1 MRFKFKYLCDS
12 VDMIDVVMLS
22 ASLARLMVSSCWSPS
37 PVGRGP
43 RNSIWKS
50 ILMEIDNGM
59 IMLILDEPIANFF
72 PTRPRFDSFS
82 KASI

>member
-1 MRFKFKYLCDS
+1 MKFESLVYKLLKLLKLVIVIGYFLC
-12 VDMIDVVMLS
+12 VD
-22 ASLARLMVSSCWSPS
+22 VSS
-37 PVGRGP
+37 
-43 RNSIWKS
+43 NEFLF
-50 ILMEIDNGM
+50 LMEIDNGM